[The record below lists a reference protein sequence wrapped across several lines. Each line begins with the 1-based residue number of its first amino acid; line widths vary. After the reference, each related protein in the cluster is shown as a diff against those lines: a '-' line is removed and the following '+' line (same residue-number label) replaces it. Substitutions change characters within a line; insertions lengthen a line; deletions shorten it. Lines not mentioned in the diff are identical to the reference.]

1 VIALIIGMLVS
12 LIVTLVGTPLLIR
25 LVHKLHYGQYIR
37 QDGPQSHLVK
47 RGTPTLGGVV
57 INFAILL
64 GWASSAL
71 YRYLRS
77 GDVPSWSAALV
88 LFAMLSMGLL
98 GFIDDFAKVRK
109 KQNEGLS
116 VGGKFIG
123 QFIFAT
129 IYAVLAL
136 LIPTKSG
143 FPSAQAGISFIEQP
157 FFNFDFAGRA
167 VAIILFV
174 IWVNF
179 LMTAWTN
186 AVNLTDGLDGRFVD
200 DRLHWFWHHR
210 ILGKLPHQGRQPWRI
225 FLCRVRSSRSDRHR
239 RMRGRRLLR
248 LPVVQLEPR
257 IDFHG

>member
-1 VIALIIGMLVS
+1 MIALIIGMLVS

-98 GFIDDFAKVRK
+98 G
-109 KQNEGLS
+109 LS
-116 VGGKFIG
+116 
-123 QFIFAT
+123 T
-129 IYAVLAL
+129 TS
-136 LIPTKSG
+136 P
-143 FPSAQAGISFIEQP
+143 
-157 FFNFDFAGRA
+157 R
-167 VAIILFV
+167 
-174 IWVNF
+174 
-179 LMTAWTN
+179 
-186 AVNLTDGLDGRFVD
+186 
-200 DRLHWFWHHR
+200 
-210 ILGKLPHQGRQPWRI
+210 
-225 FLCRVRSSRSDRHR
+225 CVRSRTKAYRWAASSSASSSSPPSTRY
-239 RMRGRRLLR
+239 LR
-248 LPVVQLEPR
+248 C
-257 IDFHG
+257 

>member
-1 VIALIIGMLVS
+1 MIALIIGMLVS

-98 GFIDDFAKVRK
+98 ALSTTSPRCVRSRTK
-109 KQNEGLS
+109 PI
-116 VGGKFIG
+116 GGRQVHRPVHLRHHLRGTCAADSHQIG
-123 QFIFAT
+123 IPQCAGRHQLHRT
-129 IYAVLAL
+129 AVLQL
-136 LIPTKSG
+136 RLRRPCRSHHPVRHLG
-143 FPSAQAGISFIEQP
+143 ELP
-157 FFNFDFAGRA
+157 
-167 VAIILFV
+167 
-174 IWVNF
+174 
-179 LMTAWTN
+179 
-186 AVNLTDGLDGRFVD
+186 D
-200 DRLHWFWHHR
+200 DRMD
-210 ILGKLPHQGRQPWRI
+210 Q
-225 FLCRVRSSRSDRHR
+225 RSEFD
-239 RMRGRRLLR
+239 GWT
-248 LPVVQLEPR
+248 
-257 IDFHG
+257 